1 MHFARSRLPRQRPL
15 PLRILAPVRMNL
27 PTLPHPAMRP
37 RGVFAVLWHSSHPAR
52 GVFTVL
58 RHSGH
63 PARGAFAVPRTPAA
77 QPVPCLAAF
86 LRPVGRS
93 IAGHEAEH
101 FGYLRHRLG
110 RLSLWRTLLFW
121 TRAVLLFK
129 KLSYALGR
137 KVAQTVS
144 SLHPAVQAQYCGP
157 TSTFLAVQRQSSL

>member
-1 MHFARSRLPRQRPL
+1 MQRSRLPRQRPL

-63 PARGAFAVPRTPAA
+63 PARGAFAVPRHSGCAACTMPCRVFEACWPEYCRARGRAFRVPPAQA
-77 QPVPCLAAF
+77 RQT
-86 LRPVGRS
+86 
-93 IAGHEAEH
+93 
-101 FGYLRHRLG
+101 
-110 RLSLWRTLLFW
+110 LSVAYPFVLD
-121 TRAVLLFK
+121 RAVLLFK